1 MRTQV
6 TVYLTPDRKAWL
18 KRYAQKQGFKES
30 ELIHWLIERER
41 NVRWLERSLRETDA
55 PAQAIVPKPKTGP
68 DGAKSDLTGP
78 VPVADLL
85 GSLFRMFRQ
94 HAASVL
100 VL

>member
-30 ELIHWLIERER
+30 ELIHWLIERD

-55 PAQAIVPKPKTGP
+55 PAQAIVPTKNGP
-68 DGAKSDLTGP
+68 ATAQNLT
-78 VPVADLL
+78 
-85 GSLFRMFRQ
+85 
-94 HAASVL
+94 
-100 VL
+100 

>member
-6 TVYLTPDRKAWL
+6 TVYLAPDRKAWL

-55 PAQAIVPKPKTGP
+55 GTQADAPKSKTGRRRR
-68 DGAKSDLTGP
+68 KT
-78 VPVADLL
+78 
-85 GSLFRMFRQ
+85 
-94 HAASVL
+94 
-100 VL
+100 

>member
-55 PAQAIVPKPKTGP
+55 PAQAIAPKPKTGRRRRKIWP
-68 DGAKSDLTGP
+68 DRPRAGGRSPWCALPD
-78 VPVADLL
+78 VP
-85 GSLFRMFRQ
+85 
-94 HAASVL
+94 ASVL
-100 VL
+100 VLLL

>member
-1 MRTQV
+1 MSGAFER
-6 TVYLTPDRKAWL
+6 LTPRL
-18 KRYAQKQGFKES
+18 KRSDQNQKRAG
-30 ELIHWLIERER
+30 
-41 NVRWLERSLRETDA
+41 
-55 PAQAIVPKPKTGP
+55 

-100 VL
+100 VLLLELGEFVGIIISLRCKSLAGMLTRETLIYWLLAPSSAADA